1 MRAGLGFDD
10 GVAVDR
16 AAEFVEY
23 FAGEARLQAGFEG
36 DGGFGDDRIF
46 ECSIDQSV
54 EEFSVRTLS
63 LSVIEAEF
71 MGRCSELRSLVGRQ
85 LQVADRA
92 VEQGDVRVCVYP
104 SGEFGEVGNVEA
116 SCTDLRG

>member
-10 GVAVDR
+10 GVAV
-16 AAEFVEY
+16 
-23 FAGEARLQAGFEG
+23 
-36 DGGFGDDRIF
+36 
-46 ECSIDQSV
+46 
-54 EEFSVRTLS
+54 
-63 LSVIEAEF
+63 EF

-116 SCTDLRG
+116 SAAEPVPSEDAPGCRSAQRGCSRRRADPR